1 MSYWVSQMMKA
12 TISLLLAPAA
22 LATVIV
28 PVQAQQISM
37 PTETILIAQGS
48 DPVSVAQDFINKLG
62 QRQFAT
68 AVQEYDAI
76 AQDVST
82 QSIQQYWNDIL
93 ATSGAF
99 QQIIDAQLI
108 AQSGPEAVV
117 LVSCQFER
125 DRRDLFVLLADDGVT
140 SFNVVE

>member
-1 MSYWVSQMMKA
+1 MIRVLQMIKT

-22 LATVIV
+22 FAAVII
-28 PVQAQQISM
+28 PAQAQQI
-37 PTETILIAQGS
+37 PIPAETILVAQGS

-93 ATSGAF
+93 AASGPF
-99 QQIIDAQLI
+99 QQIIDAQLVD
-108 AQSGPEAVV
+108 QSGGEAVV